1 MEFRISSPEVD
12 SISFWEMVTYGA
24 EKNQFCTGSGKE
36 VKVVLVVKAEGLI
49 ACDPDNRPF
58 PGNLR
63 QRFRDR

>member
-1 MEFRISSPEVD
+1 
-12 SISFWEMVTYGA
+12 MVTYGA

-36 VKVVLVVKAEGLI
+36 VKVVLVIKAEGLI
-49 ACDPDNRPF
+49 ACDPDDRPF